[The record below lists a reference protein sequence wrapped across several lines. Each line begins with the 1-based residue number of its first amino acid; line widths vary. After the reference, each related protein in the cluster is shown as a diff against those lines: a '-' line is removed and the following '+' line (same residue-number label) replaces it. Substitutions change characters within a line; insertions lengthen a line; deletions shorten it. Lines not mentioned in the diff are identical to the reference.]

1 MSFANLLATVIDLCR
16 FRGGPQE
23 IPYRPQLLVG
33 LLIASIALDLGS
45 AQIIGIG
52 EAALARSLFSTTLML
67 SLCWLALRIC
77 GFASRYIQTAS
88 ALVACSMVFS
98 ILILPLAWLFGDAP
112 QDQSAVSPM
121 QAMVAWLGLLVLVWK
136 ISVDGFVLRHA
147 INAPYWL
154 GLSLAMAWAVA
165 DFALSR
171 LLFAPPA

>member
-1 MSFANLLATVIDLCR
+1 MSPADLLATIIDLCR

-23 IPYRPQLLVG
+23 IPYRPQLLIG
-33 LLIASIALDLGS
+33 LLIASIALDLAS
-45 AQIIGIG
+45 AELLEVGN
-52 EAALARSLFSTTLML
+52 AALARSLFSTGLML
-67 SLCWLALRIC
+67 FLCWLALRIC
-77 GFASRYIQTAS
+77 GFANRYVQTAS

-112 QDQSAVSPM
+112 PDQSAVLPM

-136 ISVDGFVLRHA
+136 ISVDGFVVRHA

-171 LLFAPPA
+171 LLFASPA